1 MVKFIGDKAI
11 DYGPTGSNSAQSH
24 PPIVYEAKD
33 FPKDFFKPRE
43 RFKRKRKLD
52 PDWVDP
58 MLKAP
63 KKEGKEGKELRTPLA
78 SEW

>member
-1 MVKFIGDKAI
+1 MVKFIGNLAI
-11 DYGPTGSNSAQSH
+11 DYGPTNSNSAQSH

-33 FPKDFFKPRE
+33 FPKDFFKAKAHYR
-43 RFKRKRKLD
+43 RKRKSD

-63 KKEGKEGKELRTPLA
+63 KKRKSPIPHL
-78 SEW
+78 W